1 LLDSLEAYLSEKSA
15 GEYNRVES
23 RLDYDKEHSQYQVS
37 VETRINNI
45 TKLSVLNG
53 ELFKSGDLLEL
64 RKLRQ
69 QIKSLTTAP
78 FSYRYKNKE
87 NDLGAEKTIQD
98 LNALGS
104 FIVQEGRKGAYIQ
117 RYKGLGEMN
126 PEQLETTTMHPEH
139 RRFLQVT
146 VGDAIEADRLFST
159 LMGDDVEPR
168 KDFILQNA
176 LNAQNIDT

>member
-1 LLDSLEAYLSEKSA
+1 
-15 GEYNRVES
+15 
-23 RLDYDKEHSQYQVS
+23 
-37 VETRINNI
+37 
-45 TKLSVLNG
+45 
-53 ELFKSGDLLEL
+53 
-64 RKLRQ
+64 
-69 QIKSLTTAP
+69 
-78 FSYRYKNKE
+78 
-87 NDLGAEKTIQD
+87 
-98 LNALGS
+98 
-104 FIVQEGRKGAYIQ
+104 
-117 RYKGLGEMN
+117 MN